1 MNTCLVAAEDFKM
14 PEVDGY
20 YGDPFGLKFGAGG
33 LSLMEVEESPEVAS
47 LISILFIKN
56 TSPSSILQL
65 TPPAL
70 LESCAPNA
78 KPLCSPNRCVQLVFS
93 HLFHWGCAR

>member
-1 MNTCLVAAEDFKM
+1 MNTCLVAAEDFEM
-14 PEVDGY
+14 PEIDGN

-47 LISILFIKN
+47 LISISLIKN

-70 LESCAPNA
+70 LESC
-78 KPLCSPNRCVQLVFS
+78 QFTHLVIKLS
-93 HLFHWGCAR
+93 HSRSIA